1 MSDIPADPQPDLARL
16 LPREAFGEIIVIL
29 RGALPPPTSE
39 EPAAQVRR
47 DRAAMAAVASLRP
60 ENAAEGRLAAQFV
73 AADAWAMDCLR
84 QVSERWRETDVARQ
98 CRAQAMGMMREG
110 KSALRLTRF
119 VQRSTMTNF
128 LLCLLGAILHRRQ
141 FCTSLPDLL
150 SSSEQHISTT
160 PTDGFE
166 KA

>member
-1 MSDIPADPQPDLARL
+1 MSEIPADPQPDLARL

-73 AADAWAMDCLR
+73 AAMPGRWIASARPASGGGRPMSRANAGRRRWA
-84 QVSERWRETDVARQ
+84 
-98 CRAQAMGMMREG
+98 
-110 KSALRLTRF
+110 
-119 VQRSTMTNF
+119 
-128 LLCLLGAILHRRQ
+128 
-141 FCTSLPDLL
+141 
-150 SSSEQHISTT
+150 
-160 PTDGFE
+160 
-166 KA
+166 